1 MGLNDINEIIEDY
14 RRGKM
19 VILTD
24 DEERENEGDLL
35 IAAEKVTPDIIN
47 FMASHAR
54 GLICL
59 TLTEERCKQ
68 LGLSLMVAANNSRF
82 STNFTVSIDAATG
95 VTTGI
100 SAADRATTVRSAVK
114 PDATPNDITT
124 PGHIF
129 PLMGQ
134 PGGVLTRAGHTEA
147 GVDLARL
154 AGLEPASVICEILKP
169 DGTMARLPDLIEFG
183 RRHAIKISS
192 VAALIRHRMKHEPT
206 VKRIAESKIA
216 TEDGEF
222 RIIAYQDII
231 ENETH
236 IALVSG
242 AIKHENPTLV
252 RVHVESGLF
261 DVFRELR
268 QAIKWPIRTALRRI
282 REEGSGVLVILRY
295 NEPGIEIVK
304 RLRHSSME
312 GKDIDFPWHESG
324 EDLRMLGVG
333 SQILADLGV
342 GKMRVL
348 GAPKRVH
355 ALSGFALEIVEYV
368 TN

>member
-1 MGLNDINEIIEDY
+1 MELSDIREIIDDY
-14 RRGKM
+14 RRGKL

-24 DEERENEGDLL
+24 DENRENEGDLL
-35 IAAEKVTPDIIN
+35 IAAEKVTADAIN

-59 TLTEERCKQ
+59 TLTEERCRQ

-82 STNFTVSIDAATG
+82 STNFTVSIDAAAG

-100 SAADRATTVRSAVK
+100 SAADRAATVLSAVK

-147 GVDLARL
+147 GIDLARL

-169 DGTMARLPDLIEFG
+169 DGSMARLPDLLAFS
-183 RRHAIKISS
+183 RQHDIKISS
-192 VAALIRHRMKHEPT
+192 VAALIRHRMHHEPT
-206 VKRIAESKIA
+206 VKRIAESKVA
-216 TEDGEF
+216 TADGEF
-222 RIIAYQDII
+222 RIIAYHDII
-231 ENETH
+231 EDETH
-236 IALVSG
+236 IALVKG
-242 AIKHENPTLV
+242 EIQRETPTLV

-261 DVFRELR
+261 DVFREL
-268 QAIKWPIRTALRRI
+268 QKAIKWPIRAALQRI
-282 REEGSGVLVILRY
+282 RQEGSGVLVILRY
-295 NEPGIEIVK
+295 NEPGVEIVK

-312 GKDIDFPWHESG
+312 GKDIQFPWHESG
-324 EDLRMLGVG
+324 DDLRMLGVG

-348 GAPKRVH
+348 GAPKRAH
-355 ALSGFALEIVEYV
+355 ALSGFDLEIVEYV